1 LRSDRGCDGSV
12 TAETAVVLPVLVL
25 VVAVL
30 LGLARVIS
38 GELAVEEAAGV
49 GARAAARGESAGEVV
64 RLASKVAPP
73 GAAVSVERRDGLVT
87 VRVSA
92 ALSPLGLAARL
103 LPELTVT
110 ASARALDESAGGFP

>member
-1 LRSDRGCDGSV
+1 V

-38 GELAVEEAAGV
+38 GELAVEDAAGV

-73 GAAVSVERRDGLVT
+73 GAVVSVKRGGGLVT
-87 VRVSA
+87 VRVTA
-92 ALSPLGLAARL
+92 VLAPPGAAARL

-110 ASARALDESAGGFP
+110 ASARALDESLGGSS